1 MFCILVYKSNGPP
14 TVFLFL
20 LRDLPLKC
28 DRLVRPM
35 RRRAAVSGDAA
46 TDRNVD
52 FGAVTDDWTL
62 KLSPTRQKLDIR
74 HFNPWAKA
82 HGTVRLIFTVLHR
95 QLHRQKCAPLF
106 SELLCPCPEPAPEA
120 LEIRRGQN
128 IRVHPTKCWSRL
140 KLQKVKVNSSIIG
153 CLFALRTTSDN
164 HTLWQHCLL

>member
-74 HFNPWAKA
+74 HFNP
-82 HGTVRLIFTVLHR
+82 
-95 QLHRQKCAPLF
+95 
-106 SELLCPCPEPAPEA
+106 
-120 LEIRRGQN
+120 
-128 IRVHPTKCWSRL
+128 
-140 KLQKVKVNSSIIG
+140 
-153 CLFALRTTSDN
+153 
-164 HTLWQHCLL
+164 